1 MCIRDSRVGAA
12 AALSRSRC
20 SAHAARVQNGFQNGS
35 PRVSRAEKDF
45 PEKEFL
51 PHARRALGSLP
62 GARLRRSNSAQN
74 ILNAALTDQRGDV
87 RGGNGNGNGNGNGAS
102 SPAPDASD
110 RGVVALTRSAS
121 QCSLGAEHFWRGL
134 LDANPLQDDA
144 ENEAGGG
151 EGADLFA
158 FA

>member
-1 MCIRDSRVGAA
+1 MRGA
-12 AALSRSRC
+12 
-20 SAHAARVQNGFQNGS
+20 
-35 PRVSRAEKDF
+35 
-45 PEKEFL
+45 
-51 PHARRALGSLP
+51 
-62 GARLRRSNSAQN
+62 
-74 ILNAALTDQRGDV
+74 
-87 RGGNGNGNGNGNGAS
+87 NGNGAS
-102 SPAPDASD
+102 SPAPDASLSD